1 MPPAAPAEAARARP
15 SCAGPL
21 PSGVSAE
28 DVAVQCLLHTADREL
43 AGIHAVLVGLC
54 FMLVVHWGEPTLR
67 WVAISAGLRFVV
79 LLHQLWV
86 TRRIARIGA
95 VQALAERLDR
105 RLVWGLAT
113 GGAAWGLLAWAIGP
127 MGQWTLRDELTIM
140 MLLVSAPLTLI
151 TTSYLWQG
159 MLAFNAGLWG
169 QVFLRVATEG
179 HTRDALLV
187 MVSLGFLLVVLYLY
201 GRQLHRQTRAGVVA
215 NLHSQSLSGE
225 LGLANSQLTQ
235 ALGQA
240 LALATHDPLTQAL
253 NRRAFLDR
261 TNVEASAMQ
270 RHGHAACLLML
281 DLDKFKSINDTHG
294 HAAGDEV
301 LMACASAIQTVL
313 RGADVLARWGGEEFI
328 VLLPQTQAADAL
340 SVAERMREV
349 LQALQPAHWPAGVRV
364 TASIGL
370 ATWPPGLAVDV
381 AIRLADAALYAA
393 KAGGRNQV
401 RTAEAQVG

>member
-1 MPPAAPAEAARARP
+1 
-15 SCAGPL
+15 
-21 PSGVSAE
+21 
-28 DVAVQCLLHTADREL
+28 
-43 AGIHAVLVGLC
+43 
-54 FMLVVHWGEPTLR
+54 
-67 WVAISAGLRFVV
+67 
-79 LLHQLWV
+79 
-86 TRRIARIGA
+86 
-95 VQALAERLDR
+95 
-105 RLVWGLAT
+105 
-113 GGAAWGLLAWAIGP
+113 
-127 MGQWTLRDELTIM
+127 
-140 MLLVSAPLTLI
+140 
-151 TTSYLWQG
+151 

-179 HTRDALLV
+179 YTRDALLV
-187 MVSLGFLLVVLYLY
+187 MVSLGFLSVVLYLY
-201 GRQLHRQTRAGVVA
+201 GRQLHRQTLAGVVA
-215 NLHSQSLSGE
+215 NLHSQSLSAE
-225 LGLANSQLTQ
+225 LGLANGQLTQ

-253 NRRAFLDR
+253 NRRAFLAR
-261 TNVEASAMQ
+261 TDVEASAMQ

-349 LQALQPAHWPAGVRV
+349 LQALRPAHWPAGVRV

-370 ATWPPGLAVDV
+370 ATWPPGLAVDA
-381 AIRLADAALYAA
+381 AIRRADAALYAA

-401 RTAEAQVG
+401 RTAEVQVS